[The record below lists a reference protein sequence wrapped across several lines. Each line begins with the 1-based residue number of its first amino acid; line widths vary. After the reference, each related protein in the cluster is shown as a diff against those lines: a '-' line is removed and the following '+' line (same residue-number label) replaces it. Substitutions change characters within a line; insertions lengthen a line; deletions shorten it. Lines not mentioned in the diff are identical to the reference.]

1 MTSAESYNI
10 FDNKSSLGKL
20 VFLMVIAI
28 ALCSFTPLVLL
39 APVPIAIAFLLYG
52 RLTAFGMGLASVGVL
67 WLITTFLKI
76 PVGVNAIYGVS
87 FLYALLISEVIYR
100 DVSPVKGILASGITL
115 FALTM
120 TIITAIHFSKPTLF
134 KSELSAIVTKTFNQQ
149 KEQNKKLLD
158 AGTEEARE
166 MRALLDNPEKVVTE
180 IYENTPAIVF
190 VSVFLGIWLS
200 FFVLL
205 RNAKIWRY
213 KVYYKFGIKDLLQF
227 KVPEFLIWAF
237 IVGLVSYL
245 GADFG
250 LGKTGEIVGTNIL
263 AGLSILYFF
272 QGFGIYNDFLSFI
285 KIGGLIRIILTTFT
299 MIYAWKMLVVLG
311 VFDLWFNFRKFL
323 KKQNGEGDKI

>member
-1 MTSAESYNI
+1 MTSAETYKV
-10 FDNKSSLGKL
+10 FDNKSSFGKL
-20 VFLMVIAI
+20 LFLTVIAI

-52 RLTAFGMGLASVGVL
+52 RLTAFGMGALSVGIL
-67 WLITTFLKI
+67 WLVTTFLKV
-76 PVGVNAIYGVS
+76 PAGVNAIYGMS

-100 DVSPVKGILASGITL
+100 DVSPVKGLLTTGTTL

-120 TIITAIHFSKPTLF
+120 VIIGSIHFSKPMLLKT
-134 KSELSAIVTKTFNQQ
+134 ELSTLVTKTFNEQ
-149 KEQNKKLLD
+149 KEHNKKLLD

-166 MRALLDNPEKVVTE
+166 LRALLDNPEKIVTE
-180 IYENTPAIVF
+180 IYNNTPAIIF
-190 VSVFLGIWLS
+190 ISVFLGIWLS

-213 KVYYKFGIKDLLQF
+213 KVYYQFGIKDLLQF
-227 KVPEFLIWAF
+227 KVPEYMIWLL
-237 IVGLVSYL
+237 IVGLGCYL
-245 GADFG
+245 GADHG
-250 LGKTGEIVGTNIL
+250 LGMNGEIIGTNLL
-263 AGLSILYFF
+263 ACLSILYFF

-285 KIGGLIRIILTTFT
+285 KIGGLLRIILTTFT
-299 MIYAWKMLVVLG
+299 MIYAWKMLVVIG